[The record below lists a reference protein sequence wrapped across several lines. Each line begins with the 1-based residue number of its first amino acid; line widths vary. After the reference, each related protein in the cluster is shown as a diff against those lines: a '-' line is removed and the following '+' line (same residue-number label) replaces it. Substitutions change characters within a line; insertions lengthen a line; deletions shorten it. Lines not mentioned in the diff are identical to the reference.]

1 MAQRSADEHR
11 SAVDLGRGQRRPSAI
26 TGRRS
31 GAAGRWWLLNGRWR
45 LVIEISGLAISET
58 CLPGEGDHFRVNE
71 DGAVQGLWSTVTL
84 RAVGAWTTCQV
95 VSTGGDGWQRSCCF
109 AAAWRGWSNSQDLW
123 IKIF

>member
-58 CLPGEGDHFRVNE
+58 CPPGEGDHFRVNE
-71 DGAVQGLWSTVTL
+71 DGAVQGLVRSDLACRLSLDNVP
-84 RAVGAWTTCQV
+84 
-95 VSTGGDGWQRSCCF
+95 GGVNGW
-109 AAAWRGWSNSQDLW
+109 
-123 IKIF
+123 